1 MTETTARAY
10 DALSN
15 EPCPGHG
22 DYHCRRCA
30 DEEQA
35 VQWMRKRADEMPRRA
50 EDALG
55 ILSSLAVAMAEVTG
69 SHFYQEFYRIT
80 ADDEDAAAHL
90 ADARRSL
97 RAFARIARERA
108 ARTEQQP

>member
-1 MTETTARAY
+1 MTTY
-10 DALSN
+10 DALRSD
-15 EPCPGHG
+15 PCPAHG

-35 VQWMRKRADEMPRRA
+35 IQWMRRRA
-50 EDALG
+50 ARMPEAADVAL
-55 ILSSLAVAMAEVTG
+55 LSLSALAVAMSEVTG
-69 SHFYQEFYRIT
+69 DHFYQEFYRVT
-80 ADDEDAAAHL
+80 CDDEDAAAHL

>member
-1 MTETTARAY
+1 MTETAY
-10 DALSN
+10 SALSN
-15 EPCPGHG
+15 DPCPAHG
-22 DYHCRRCA
+22 DYHCRQCA

-35 VQWMRKRADEMPRRA
+35 TQWMRRRAAEMPRRA

-69 SHFYQEFYRIT
+69 SHFYQEFYRLT
-80 ADDEDAAAHL
+80 MDDNDAAAHL
-90 ADARRSL
+90 ADARRAL